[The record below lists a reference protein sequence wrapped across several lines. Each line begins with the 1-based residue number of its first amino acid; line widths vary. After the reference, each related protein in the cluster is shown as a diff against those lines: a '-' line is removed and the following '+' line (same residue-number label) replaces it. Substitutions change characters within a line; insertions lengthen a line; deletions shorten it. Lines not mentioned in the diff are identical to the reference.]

1 LFIDGRRREISILL
15 LLTLAALI
23 CPLASCN
30 PQPPQST
37 TLPAPSTPP
46 ILPPGDSPRFSTI
59 IYEGPV
65 GAINYNT
72 VLFKW
77 GSGLS
82 SVQPSNFIY
91 ATFLQGWDKDYTPF
105 LPDTS
110 RSFSNLPNGSYVFYV
125 KTQDLNGN
133 IDPLAPSQAFTVSG
147 VVPPQAQN
155 LPVAP
160 GGGGG
165 LLLIGADVSRIA
177 VGGDGLT
184 IYALDSSRSRL
195 YRSTTAGISWRDIS
209 AALGAGA
216 PWIDLAVAPDDPG
229 FIAVVTAGGSQVY
242 ISGDGG
248 DTFQSTG
255 ISSYLGAGQ
264 AVRCIA
270 ISQDYGSP
278 RRELAAG
285 AWSGSAGGSVL
296 INILTSFSGGW
307 FNAGSGTPGWAPPGG
322 GGVDVAAIRYSPSY
336 DSDGA
341 LLIIASSATRTYMYT
356 GVRDLG
362 SNSITWNSWTGYPVE
377 IGQAGGPLNHA
388 DIALPSDYSG
398 SNPFSRRAFA
408 SWNKNNPGRDIY
420 QVSDYQVYRMNAPE
434 AIASI
439 AYHGSISRGKLMAG
453 AVKCQGGGGCYQV
466 QTYYSANPTSMYP
479 VWQPSQKAP
488 TGSRDA
494 VVEWSPNGI
503 TAYAGA
509 SGTESAF
516 SHSLNNGATWNQ

>member
-1 LFIDGRRREISILL
+1 MVGSCLKITALFLIF
-15 LLTLAALI
+15 LAVLV
-23 CPLASCN
+23 CPLDGCKMKPS
-30 PQPPQST
+30 QTT
-37 TLPAPSTPP
+37 TLPSPSAPP
-46 ILPPGDSPRFSTI
+46 ILPSGESPRFSTI
-59 IYEGPV
+59 IYEGPS
-65 GAINYNT
+65 GTLSYNT
-72 VLFKW
+72 VNFRW
-77 GSGLS
+77 GSALS
-82 SVQPSNFIY
+82 SVDPSNFMY

-105 LPDTS
+105 LADTS

-125 KTQDLNGN
+125 KTQDLNGHV
-133 IDPLAPSQAFTVSG
+133 DPLTPSQAFTISG
-147 VVPPQAQN
+147 VVPMQAQVQT

-160 GGGGG
+160 GGGF
-165 LLLIGADVSRIA
+165 LLIGADVSRIA
-177 VGGDGLT
+177 VAGDGLT
-184 IYALDSSRSRL
+184 IYALDSSSSRL
-195 YRSTTAGISWRDIS
+195 YRSATAGIGWSDIS

-229 FIAVVTAGGSQVY
+229 FIAVVTSGGSQVH

-248 DTFQSTG
+248 ATFQSTG

-285 AWSGSAGGSVL
+285 TWSGAAGGSVL

-307 FNAGSGTPGWAPPGG
+307 FNSGSGTAGWAAPGG

-336 DSDGA
+336 ASDGA
-341 LLIIASSATRTYMYT
+341 LLLVTSSTTRTYLYT

-377 IGQAGGPLNHA
+377 IGQAGEPLNHA
-388 DIALPSDYSG
+388 DIALPSDYNG

-408 SWNKNNPGRDIY
+408 SWNKNNSGSDAY

-479 VWQPSQKAP
+479 GWLPSQKAP

-494 VVEWSPNGI
+494 MVEWSTDGI
-503 TAYAGA
+503 TAYAGT

-516 SHSLNNGATWNQ
+516 SHSVNNGATWNQ

>member
-1 LFIDGRRREISILL
+1 
-15 LLTLAALI
+15 
-23 CPLASCN
+23 
-30 PQPPQST
+30 
-37 TLPAPSTPP
+37 
-46 ILPPGDSPRFSTI
+46 
-59 IYEGPV
+59 
-65 GAINYNT
+65 
-72 VLFKW
+72 
-77 GSGLS
+77 
-82 SVQPSNFIY
+82 
-91 ATFLQGWDKDYTPF
+91 
-105 LPDTS
+105 
-110 RSFSNLPNGSYVFYV
+110 
-125 KTQDLNGN
+125 
-133 IDPLAPSQAFTVSG
+133 
-147 VVPPQAQN
+147 
-155 LPVAP
+155 
-160 GGGGG
+160 
-165 LLLIGADVSRIA
+165 
-177 VGGDGLT
+177 LT
-184 IYALDSSRSRL
+184 IYALDSSSSRL

-255 ISSYLGAGQ
+255 ISSYLGASQ

-494 VVEWSPNGI
+494 VVKWSPNGI